1 MGAMTDTRGIWSRL
15 RAAPSRRVLVATL
28 LIGYFLLGAAW
39 AFAGPYNS
47 SADEQDHII
56 RAAGVASGQ
65 WAPKPQDVAF
75 HTGALQTVPKSLS
88 RDPCW
93 QFAPDRS
100 AACDNKAYDDQTP
113 VPTPTKV
120 GRYNPAYYAI
130 VGWPL
135 RFWPGMPGL
144 WLARLLTSLIVA
156 GLLAMAASAALRW
169 SPRRIML
176 VGVVLMATPAVL
188 NLAGTVNPSALEV
201 AAGILLFTALIPLLD
216 PGREI
221 EPRMIWYAGIAGTVL
236 ALVRGLGPFWLV
248 VALLVLLVP
257 VRRARLARLW
267 ERSLAFNW
275 LLVLWFAVL
284 ASVTWTFTMHALALG
299 HSDPI
304 DPPYTFSQVFEFVT
318 MSQWVNHLSQMVV
331 GLGWLDIPVPAYVPL
346 LWYLM
351 LGLVLVGGLLFGR
364 RIDRYRI
371 VTITL
376 IAFCL
381 PMVTDGL
388 TATVNDYPSQG
399 RYLMPLFAG
408 AVLLAA
414 EALVLTG
421 VLDGRRSAALIRAGG
436 TVVMPVLQLSCLAAA
451 MVRWQVGASLDA
463 RRPHFDPFAGD
474 WHPRVG
480 SAFPFALGV
489 LGAVILGYAFWRAA
503 RVGSTTSAASPA
515 AAATPE
521 AAATRHDVSEG
532 AAAGFAAADGAVVG
546 G

>member
-1 MGAMTDTRGIWSRL
+1 MTDTSSIWSRL
-15 RAAPSRRVLVATL
+15 RAAPSRRVLVLTV
-28 LIGYFLLGAAW
+28 LIGYFMLGAAW

-65 WAPKPQDVAF
+65 WAPKPEDVWF
-75 HTGALQTVPKSLS
+75 HTGAMQTVPKSLS

-93 QFAPDRS
+93 QFVPDHS
-100 AACDNKAYDDQTP
+100 AACDSKVYDDQTP

-120 GRYNPAYYAI
+120 GRYNPVYYAI

-135 RFWPGMPGL
+135 RFWPSMSGL
-144 WLARLLTSLIVA
+144 WLSRLLTSLIVA
-156 GLLAMAASAALRW
+156 GLLAMAVSAALRW

-176 VGVVLMATPAVL
+176 VGVVLMATPAML
-188 NLAGTVNPSALEV
+188 NLAGTVNPSAIEV

-216 PGREI
+216 PEREI
-221 EPRMIWYAGIAGTVL
+221 EPRMIWYAGIAGVVL
-236 ALVRGLGPFWLV
+236 AMVRGLGPFWLA

-257 VRRARLARLW
+257 LRRARLARLW
-267 ERSLAFNW
+267 ERRLVFNW
-275 LLVLWFAVL
+275 MLALWFAVL

-299 HSDPI
+299 RGDPI
-304 DPPYTFSQVFEFVT
+304 DPPYTASQVFEFVT
-318 MSQWVNHLSQMVV
+318 MTQWVNHLSQMVV
-331 GLGWLDIPVPAYVPL
+331 GLGWLDVPVPAYVTL

-364 RIDRYRI
+364 RIDRVRI
-371 VTITL
+371 TVITL

-381 PMVTDGL
+381 PMFTDGL

-399 RYLMPLFAG
+399 RYLMPVFAG

-414 EALVLTG
+414 EALVVTG

-436 TVVMPVLQLSCLAAA
+436 AVVMPVLQLSCLAAA

-474 WHPRVG
+474 WHPQVG
-480 SAFPFALGV
+480 SALPFALGV
-489 LGAVILGYAFWRAA
+489 FGVVTLGYAFWRAA
-503 RVGSTTSAASPA
+503 RAVSPA
-515 AAATPE
+515 GAGETAVEPVAEPAAEPLATHP
-521 AAATRHDVSEG
+521 A
-532 AAAGFAAADGAVVG
+532 
-546 G
+546 